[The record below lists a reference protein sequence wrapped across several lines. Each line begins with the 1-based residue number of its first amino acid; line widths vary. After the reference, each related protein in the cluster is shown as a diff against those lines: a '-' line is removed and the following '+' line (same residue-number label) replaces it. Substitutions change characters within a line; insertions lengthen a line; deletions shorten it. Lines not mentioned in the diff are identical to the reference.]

1 MKDWTFQELLDEL
14 SMPELFKM
22 EQKLKTYI
30 ETRLRAEAREA
41 QERANEYAEYVK
53 NRNLHRAEERND

>member
-1 MKDWTFQELLDEL
+1 MKDWTFQELFDEL

>member
-1 MKDWTFQELLDEL
+1 MKDWTFQDLLDEL

-41 QERANEYAEYVK
+41 QERANEYAQYVEQRK
-53 NRNLHRAEERND
+53 LPRTEASND

>member
-41 QERANEYAEYVK
+41 QERANEYAQYVEQRK
-53 NRNLHRAEERND
+53 LPRTKGGND